1 MDLQTVRDFLS
12 TIPTFVW
19 WIAGAIVTAIVT
31 LTVLRAAS
39 RALRHAW
46 RTAQRRPT
54 LEDALTIA
62 VASIATGVS
71 ATGMWRFA
79 GDKLGM
85 DGPIRVLL
93 FAFIELAVMV
103 SAVRARRSMRENFSA
118 GIDGVAVWALAC
130 LTAVLSTMDARNV
143 AEAIFRLSAPLV
155 AAWLWERGMSIERR
169 RLTGKKRI
177 NWRIT
182 PERIL
187 VRLGLAESSDRTASD
202 VDAHRR
208 LTRVAKAAKRARMLE
223 QSGARKGKLTR
234 ALARLDRAVERAVE
248 HAALASD
255 EARMRQMLDQIGA
268 VFSAGDLRT
277 LPAVAPWAALDHPL
291 TTSAGTGTRPGTPDP
306 ADDATDEPEVP
317 GVPAEQPAP
326 SLPNGPVPDPL
337 YPVAAS
343 RYADELSEG
352 KVPGVKRLKDDL
364 RVGQPRA
371 DRIQSYLEELVRI
384 WPPVVRHDAPQVPSA
399 TFREPV
405 NGHHT
410 PLADD
415 LDLTEVS

>member
-12 TIPTFVW
+12 AIPTFVW
-19 WIAGAIVTAIVT
+19 WIAGAVVTAVVT
-31 LTVLRAAS
+31 LTVLRAAAQ
-39 RALRHAW
+39 ALRHAW
-46 RTAQRRPT
+46 QTAQRRPT

-79 GDKLGM
+79 GDKLDM

-103 SAVRARRSMRENFSA
+103 SAVRARRNMRENFSA

-143 AEAIFRLSAPLV
+143 AEGIFRLSAPLV

-169 RLTGKKRI
+169 RLTGRKRI

-187 VRLGLAESSDRTASD
+187 VRLGIAESSDRTASE

-208 LTRVAKAAKRARMLE
+208 LTRVAKAAKRARHME
-223 QSGARKGKLTR
+223 QTSAPKWRLRR

-248 HAALASD
+248 HAALAAD

-268 VFSAGDLRT
+268 VFSAGDLRN

-291 TTSAGTGTRPGTPDP
+291 TTSAGTGTRPGT
-306 ADDATDEPEVP
+306 
-317 GVPAEQPAP
+317 
-326 SLPNGPVPDPL
+326 
-337 YPVAAS
+337 
-343 RYADELSEG
+343 
-352 KVPGVKRLKDDL
+352 
-364 RVGQPRA
+364 
-371 DRIQSYLEELVRI
+371 
-384 WPPVVRHDAPQVPSA
+384 
-399 TFREPV
+399 
-405 NGHHT
+405 
-410 PLADD
+410 
-415 LDLTEVS
+415 

>member
-1 MDLQTVRDFLS
+1 MDTLHNLLAVV
-12 TIPTFVW
+12 PTFVW
-19 WIAGAIVTAIVT
+19 WTGGAVLAAGLALAI
-31 LTVLRAAS
+31 LRPAV
-39 RALRHAW
+39 RALR
-46 RTAQRRPT
+46 TANPAD
-54 LEDALTIA
+54 LLTYLA
-62 VASIATGVS
+62 AGIATGVS
-71 ATGMWRFA
+71 MSGMWHFFEKVFP
-79 GDKLGM
+79 DVTVEF
-85 DGPIRVLL
+85 RVAL
-93 FAFIELAVMV
+93 FAFIEIAVLA
-103 SAVRARRSMRENFSA
+103 SAVRARRNMRDHHSA
-118 GIDGVAVWALAC
+118 GIDGTAVWV
-130 LTAVLSTMDARNV
+130 LTSLSAVLSSLE
-143 AEAIFRLSAPLV
+143 AESLAEFVFRLTAPLV

-169 RLTGKKRI
+169 RLTGRKRI

-187 VRLGLAESSDRTASD
+187 VRVGLAESSDRTASD

-223 QSGARKGKLTR
+223 QSGARKGKLNR

-255 EARMRQMLDQIGA
+255 ETRMRQMLDQIGA

-277 LPAVAPWAALDHPL
+277 LPPVAPWAALDHPL
-291 TTSAGTGTRPGTPDP
+291 TTATGTRTQAGTPNP
-306 ADDATDEPEVP
+306 ADDPTGEPEVP

-326 SLPNGPVPDPL
+326 TLPNGPVPDPL

-352 KVPGVKRLKDDL
+352 KVPGVKRIKADL
-364 RVGQPRA
+364 RVGQPKA
-371 DRIQSYLEELVRI
+371 DRIQSYLEELARI
-384 WPPVVRHDAPQVPSA
+384 WPPAPRDDAPKAPVA
-399 TFREPV
+399 TFQEPV